1 MTNLDAHTVL
11 TLHRHRSAELH
22 AEADRVRLARAVVRG
37 GSGPEQ
43 PRWWS
48 RSGRRQHGAATRA
61 PALS

>member
-1 MTNLDAHTVL
+1 MTILDTHSAL
-11 TLHRHRSAELH
+11 ILHCHRAAELY
-22 AEADRVRLARAVVRG
+22 AEADRVRLARAVIRG

-48 RSGRRQHGAATRA
+48 RSGRRHHGAATRA

>member
-1 MTNLDAHTVL
+1 MTNLDAHSAL

-22 AEADRVRLARAVVRG
+22 AEADRVRLARSVVRG
-37 GSGPEQ
+37 GNGPEQ

-48 RSGRRQHGAATRA
+48 RAGRRHHGAATRA

>member
-1 MTNLDAHTVL
+1 MTNLDTHTEL

-22 AEADRVRLARAVVRG
+22 AEADRVRLARTVVRG
-37 GSGPEQ
+37 GGPER

-48 RSGRRQHGAATRA
+48 RSGRRHHGAATRA